1 MYFFLIVTLSTY
13 SKYYYFHFTDK
24 GTKKPFKGSLVML
37 VYISKLSF
45 CYFHL
50 NIVCHEVQ
58 LQNRK
63 KKIILELYGTLS
75 NPVAAFK

>member
-1 MYFFLIVTLSTY
+1 
-13 SKYYYFHFTDK
+13 
-24 GTKKPFKGSLVML
+24 ML

>member
-1 MYFFLIVTLSTY
+1 MFCMYFFLIVTVTTY
-13 SKYYYFHFTDK
+13 SKYYFHFTDI
-24 GTKKPFKGSLVML
+24 GIKKPFKGSLVML
-37 VYISKLSF
+37 VYINKLSF

-63 KKIILELYGTLS
+63 KKLY
-75 NPVAAFK
+75 